1 MKFGAGMGWIRA
13 LLGAALLTT
22 ALTLR
27 ADAQDYPNRRIT
39 FIVPFSAGGVTD
51 VLARLVA
58 SGLQER
64 AGQTVMVENRP
75 GAAAA
80 YEAVARSAPD
90 GYTLMF
96 AANGLTISAG
106 LNPEGKFDPRR
117 DLTAIGRVASQPMI
131 IVGRANLAESSLP
144 ALIAAAKASPN
155 KYSYASP
162 GHGTPMHLGAELL
175 GSEVGARF
183 VHVPYRGA
191 VPAMTDIMS
200 GQVDIYYGT
209 ETSAG
214 PYIQAGKMKALAVTS
229 PKRLADY
236 PDIPTLAELGLGSA
250 SVDIWYGLFGPPG
263 IEAGIVKR
271 IEQLL
276 ADVVSAD
283 EFKTRLGKMQLAPW
297 IGGASELKADLERE
311 VPMWTDIARKA
322 GIATKQ

>member
-1 MKFGAGMGWIRA
+1 MRSGWARV
-13 LLGAALLTT
+13 LLGAALVTFSLTW
-22 ALTLR
+22 R
-27 ADAQDYPNRRIT
+27 AEAQDYPNRRIT
-39 FIVPFSAGGVTD
+39 FVVPFSAGGVTD

-64 AGQTVMVENRP
+64 SGQAVMVENRP
-75 GAAAA
+75 GAVGA
-80 YEAVARSAPD
+80 YEAVARSTPD

-96 AANGLTISAG
+96 AANGLTIYAG
-106 LNPEGKFDPRR
+106 LNPEAKFDPRR
-117 DLTAIGRVASQPMI
+117 DLTALGRVANQPMI

-144 ALIAAAKASPN
+144 AVIAAAKANPN

-214 PYIQAGKMKALAVTS
+214 PYIQAGKMKALAVTA

-236 PDIPTLAELGLGSA
+236 PDVPTLAELGLGSA

-263 IEAGIVKR
+263 IEAGIVQR
-271 IEQLL
+271 IEKLL
-276 ADVVSAD
+276 SEVTTSED
-283 EFKTRLGKMQLAPW
+283 FKTRIGKMQLAPW
-297 IGGASELKADLERE
+297 TGGASDLKADLERE
-311 VPMWTDIARKA
+311 VPMWADIARKA
-322 GIATKQ
+322 GITEKK